1 VQKIKIMEIEEM
13 IKDKKGTVVDVRTPA
28 EFNGG
33 SVAGALNFPLHEIPN
48 RVEEIKELKKP
59 LILCCRS
66 GNRSGQAQQFL
77 TEKGIEC
84 YNGGSWLDVNFYL
97 SQND

>member
-1 VQKIKIMEIEEM
+1 MEIEEM
-13 IKDKKGTVVDVRTPA
+13 IKNHQGTIVDVRTPS

-33 SVAGALNFPLHEIPN
+33 SVAGALNFPLNEIPL
-48 RVEEIKELKKP
+48 RLEELDALKKP

-66 GNRSGQAQQFL
+66 GNRSGQAQHFL
-77 TEKGIEC
+77 SNKGIEC